1 MGHAT
6 SLPADAIRFASRQAL
21 VINRVKGTN
30 DNFLVNAYTVGVAV
44 AESSNE
50 YIINAEA
57 LTVQITIAGV
67 GVAVGDDVGPEV
79 VGDAVGPGVE
89 TEVGVSVGP
98 DVLLYM
104 DLYMYMHPHLQNK
117 PRDGAW
123 HTKTKHST

>member
-30 DNFLVNAYTVGVAV
+30 DNFLINAYTVGVAV

-50 YIINAEA
+50 YIFNAEA

-89 TEVGVSVGP
+89 TEVGVLVGP
-98 DVLLYM
+98 GVLLYM
-104 DLYMYMHPHLQNK
+104 YLYVYTSSNTQH
-117 PRDGAW
+117 A
-123 HTKTKHST
+123 T